1 MSIFMIIYR
10 PGIGLLI
17 TSVIFLVPGIW
28 MCYYAWK
35 KVWNDGN
42 PGGSS
47 QAGVVIQVGK
57 NFVQVFCHNIYHE
70 SNFVCKIFER
80 KIFINFNQ

>member
-1 MSIFMIIYR
+1 MSIFLITFR

-47 QAGVVIQVGK
+47 QAGVVIQVGDI
-57 NFVQVFCHNIYHE
+57 FAQVICHHNL
-70 SNFVCKIFER
+70 S
-80 KIFINFNQ
+80 